1 MNTIT
6 SESAAMNRYGTIF
19 DKITNTMYSMGAPGL
34 AIWMRKNVTMAKKTT
49 NTNDTIAKKRA
60 TLPMILEFFKR

>member
-6 SESAAMNRYGTIF
+6 SERAAMNRYGTIF
-19 DKITNTMYSMGAPGL
+19 DKITNTTYSEGALGL
-34 AIWMRKNVTMAKKTT
+34 ATWMRKNVTMAEKAT